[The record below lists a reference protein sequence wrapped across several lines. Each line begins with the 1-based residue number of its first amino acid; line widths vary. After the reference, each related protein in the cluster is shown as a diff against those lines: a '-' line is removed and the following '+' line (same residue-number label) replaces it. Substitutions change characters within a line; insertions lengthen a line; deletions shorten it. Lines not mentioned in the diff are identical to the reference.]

1 MGIKFF
7 EENGEK
13 YFIVEE
19 DREEDLEF
27 KEITENPIILD
38 FSKCK
43 YWQQVHDMLKEKFG
57 LPEYYGENWDALW
70 DCLRDLFEDMGDWE
84 VHIKGFHT
92 MPQDWQQS
100 CKTMLSVFD
109 DVHKRTPNVVFK
121 LID

>member
-1 MGIKFF
+1 MLRIFDQQGNLVQVI
-7 EENGEK
+7 
-13 YFIVEE
+13 E
-19 DREEDLEF
+19 DHEPEYYEF
-27 KEITENPIILD
+27 KEITENPIVLD

-109 DVHKRTPNVVFK
+109 DVHKETPNVVFK